1 MRLSLK
7 ISSGVTVV
15 TVQNETKS
23 EISSGVTDVTVQNE
37 TKSENFIWWHKCT
50 ARPDKH
56 FLSWKAGDTGVTVK
70 NETKSDNFICG
81 TNVQSDLTSTFWV
94 EKLVTQV

>member
-7 ISSGVTVV
+7 ISYGDTVV

-23 EISSGVTDVTVQNE
+23 EISSGVTVVTVKNE

-50 ARPDKH
+50 VRPDKH
-56 FLSWKAGDTGVTVK
+56 FLSWKTDDTGVTVK
-70 NETKSDNFICG
+70 NETKSENFIRG
-81 TNVQSDLTSTFWV
+81 TNVQLEFH
-94 EKLVTQV
+94 

>member
-1 MRLSLK
+1 MRLILK
-7 ISSGVTVV
+7 ISYDDTVV

-23 EISSGVTDVTVQNE
+23 EISSGVTVVTVQNE
-37 TKSENFIWWHKCT
+37 TKSEV
-50 ARPDKH
+50 
-56 FLSWKAGDTGVTVK
+56 SSGD
-70 NETKSDNFICG
+70 